1 MCLAGGVVSESAT
14 ADFAANGPPGA
25 ISIAGRLM
33 SRRLTT
39 SLTGSRRPEILAGV
53 VRKRCGLTCAQV
65 VERDGGKLRVAAEG
79 EADQDERAPVTAPD
93 VLAARHIHGPQ
104 RATARRLNSER
115 DTRTR
120 RHNFR
125 GKSAGG
131 IEGRERH
138 AGGLCAGKHTHPPR
152 AVQLGG

>member
-14 ADFAANGPPGA
+14 ADLAANGPPGA

-65 VERDGGKLRVAAEG
+65 VERDGGKLR
-79 EADQDERAPVTAPD
+79 EASCEPPAHQPRSEEHTSELQSHVNL
-93 VLAARHIHGPQ
+93 VC
-104 RATARRLNSER
+104 RL
-115 DTRTR
+115 
-120 RHNFR
+120 
-125 GKSAGG
+125 
-131 IEGRERH
+131 
-138 AGGLCAGKHTHPPR
+138 
-152 AVQLGG
+152 